1 MDKNNKI
8 MALVSAASLLVI
20 TAMVL
25 YAFQLGFFGGSVNT
39 DKIRTNHTEV
49 RVMSSPG
56 LAQVS
61 GQETTNKTVS
71 E

>member
-25 YAFQLGFFGGSVNT
+25 YAFQLGLFGGSINT
-39 DKIRTNHTEV
+39 NMSRMNRTEV
-49 RVMSSPG
+49 RVMTGPG
-56 LAQVS
+56 LAQIS
-61 GQETTNKTVS
+61 GQESTN
-71 E
+71 

>member
-1 MDKNNKI
+1 MDKNNKV

-25 YAFQLGFFGGSVNT
+25 YAFQLGLFGGSVNT
-39 DKIRTNHTEV
+39 SKSRTNHTEI
-49 RVMSSPG
+49 RVMSRTG

-61 GQETTNKTVS
+61 GQKSTN
-71 E
+71 